1 MSCKNCNSKKIKET
15 KFDYDYRVEHY
26 DTNGELAYPE
36 GDDLNYSEDEKTE
49 EIECEEGGKAEWEF
63 EDYELEQMNKNKEK
77 VKKLFDW
84 NRLNDKEY
92 LENRLCKNNNK
103 KIKSIHGFLVKDCA
117 GCPFILKMNLNEEE
131 ESNFYCLRMKT
142 FLSNDE
148 IEGRFSPPDDC
159 PLRGEKIIVKLKKGV

>member
-1 MSCKNCNSKKIKET
+1 MSCCNCKKT
-15 KFDYDYRVEHY
+15 KKSNKKVQNEIDYRLERY
-26 DTNGELAYPE
+26 DSNGELVYPE
-36 GDDLNYSEDEKTE
+36 EDDLDYNEDEKTE
-49 EIECEEGGKAEWEF
+49 ECDNKAEWEF
-63 EDYELEQMNKNKEK
+63 EDYELEQMNKKKVGKEK
-77 VKKLFDW
+77 PFDW

-103 KIKSIHGFLVKDCA
+103 KEKNIRGFIVKDCA

-148 IEGRFSPPDDC
+148 IEGIFSPPSDC
-159 PLRGEKIIVKLKKGV
+159 PLREEKIIVKLKKGV